1 MMTKEDVVFKWSDD
15 GLKVELSSRK
25 EGVDDTLSLSWDNL
39 SKIPSHD
46 KLASIFVN
54 YINTT
59 DERSPISEAYT
70 KRIEL
75 PFDKEID
82 MGFMNSSGGFDEA
95 LFKVGPLNVSFPISR
110 DNKLVLKAPKFK
122 KSDVFGFG
130 AGGTNKAAW
139 IKLRDKK
146 D

>member
-15 GLKVELSSRK
+15 GLKVVMSSRTD
-25 EGVDDTLSLSWDNL
+25 EVNDTLSLSWDSL
-39 SKIPSHD
+39 SKVPSQD

-54 YINTT
+54 YVNTS

-75 PFDKEID
+75 PFGRELD

-130 AGGTNKAAW
+130 AGGTHKAAW